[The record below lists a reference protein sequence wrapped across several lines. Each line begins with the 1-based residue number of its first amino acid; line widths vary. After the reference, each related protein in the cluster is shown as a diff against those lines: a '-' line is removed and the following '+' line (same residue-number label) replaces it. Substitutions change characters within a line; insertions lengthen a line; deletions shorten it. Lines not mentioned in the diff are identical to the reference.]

1 MLPKAIRQF
10 LFITEDIS
18 EYIIS
23 VVKAPL
29 LLSPQYRLRFM
40 IQERGRMFMFQAR
53 PRAVTNCC
61 VKMIAITSARFTAM
75 RVCLI
80 LGEQLGPAD
89 WRLRSSSK

>member
-10 LFITEDIS
+10 QFITEDIS

-40 IQERGRMFMFQAR
+40 IQERGRMFMLQTR

-61 VKMIAITSARFTAM
+61 VKMIAISKGLLLCASG
-75 RVCLI
+75 LI

-89 WRLRSSSK
+89 WHLRSSSK